1 MIEGC
6 EGMTVDKK
14 NNSNAKKKKRSQV
27 TYQNTYLI
35 LGLIIVFLSLV
46 SVFNWGMVGVMMTNG
61 FRLLVGET
69 YTLVLAFAIWLGLA
83 LIVRG
88 RMVRIEGRQV
98 IGGIFVLM
106 ALTGILHISTFYA
119 SFSQQ
124 TGQSIFAY
132 TFQLYKNELLTWQI
146 VDSLGGGLL
155 GALLYQGLI
164 FLVGRWGSYLL
175 LWTIFFMGLILVI
188 NQTLYAAWQT
198 LRYAGEWLFKGLRK
212 INPDLQQIKQVFNDE
227 NDLNDQNDSQE
238 EISTSLE
245 DMQVAQISSKKR
257 SISWIMT
264 PFEKFKHFF
273 FGDSDQET
281 VDLSRDISP
290 QSDQTVRYMPSV
302 ERDEEPVF
310 QPNTPYDFEPY
321 KLSDPKAH
329 TASVKRKMRPEQER
343 ILDLDFFDQI
353 QQQRKTSNE
362 QREQVSGPLRTIIKE
377 NLEHHDQPSSVSQST
392 RSFAS
397 PSTESQVTDP
407 SMTVFPEVSNL
418 PEDKAKEL
426 EKQADIKIS
435 EADQTGRNEDSQLDS
450 SSEASSMDE
459 SQAQRSHWQEAS
471 HQTQALI
478 QDDSPHA
485 TAPNIKQ
492 SKKIANKKLNQ
503 EYQFPGVDLLN
514 KMEPVDQT
522 EEYERI
528 EENIK
533 KLELTFESFGVDAK
547 IVKANLGP
555 AVTKY
560 EIQPAIGVK
569 VSKIVN
575 LADDIALALAARD
588 VRIEAPIPGKSLI
601 GIEVPNSQ
609 VSPVAFSEI
618 IEAGLASS
626 NKLEVPLGRDISGS
640 VCLADLSKMPHLLV
654 AGATGSGKSV
664 GINVIICSIL
674 MKARPEE
681 VKFLMVDPKKV
692 ELTLY
697 NDLPHQLSPVVT
709 NPRKA
714 ARALNNV
721 VEEMERRYELFA
733 MTGVRN
739 IDGYNEQVDSWNQEN
754 GTGYERLP
762 KIVVVI
768 DELAD
773 LMMVAS
779 NDVENAIIRLAQM
792 ARAAGIHMI
801 IATQRPSVDV
811 ITGIIKANVPSRLAF
826 AVSSGTDSRTIID
839 SVGAEKLL
847 GRGDMLFQPMGKN
860 KPVRVQ
866 GAYISDDEV
875 ERITDYIKMQQT
887 ADYDEKIVVAD
898 QDLSAENASD
908 DEYYEEAVDLISDQE
923 TVSISQLQRKFRIGY
938 NRAARLIDDLEANGL
953 VSAQDGSKPRQVL
966 IEGDQPEG

>member
-1 MIEGC
+1 
-6 EGMTVDKK
+6 MTVGKK
-14 NNSNAKKKKRSQV
+14 NNSNAKKKKQSQV

-106 ALTGILHISTFYA
+106 ALTGILHISTFYS

-227 NDLNDQNDSQE
+227 NNLNDQNYSQE

-245 DMQVAQISSKKR
+245 DIQVAQDSSKKR

-273 FGDSDQET
+273 FGDSDQEA
-281 VDLSRDISP
+281 VDLSQDVSP
-290 QSDQTVRYMPSV
+290 QSDQTARYMPSV

-362 QREQVSGPLRTIIKE
+362 QREQVSGPLKTIIKE

-392 RSFAS
+392 RSSAS

-407 SMTVFPEVSNL
+407 SMTVFPEVSKL
-418 PEDKAKEL
+418 PEDKANEF
-426 EKQADIKIS
+426 EKQADTKIS
-435 EADQTGRNEDSQLDS
+435 EVDQTGRDDDSQLASFSES
-450 SSEASSMDE
+450 SKMDQ

-471 HQTQALI
+471 HQTQELI
-478 QDDSPHA
+478 QDDSPNA

-674 MKARPEE
+674 MKARPDE

-733 MTGVRN
+733 TTGVRN